1 MGLTLLAKQ
10 YSLEDGDHVLCIC
23 QLGLWDVAQVIL
35 LLEVDHA
42 QTSEGAECSVVD
54 GDIIDHSFREV
65 DARHVL
71 DVVLSLHACF
81 SISASILEPVF
92 DVELLALCDCDVA
105 MHHLLVGSCDPGFEL
120 VAGSCHHL
128 PVVDLLR
135 DHLGGEELDV
145 NSVAE
150 PRQIVD
156 VHVVRLLIV
165 GRQLRSG
172 LLLIDR
178 AHRTEGEL

>member
-1 MGLTLLAKQ
+1 M
-10 YSLEDGDHVLCIC
+10 
-23 QLGLWDVAQVIL
+23 IL

-42 QTSEGAECSVVD
+42 KATQGAECRVVD
-54 GDIIDHSFREV
+54 GDIIDYSFCEV
-65 DARHVL
+65 DTRHVL
-71 DVVLSLHACF
+71 DVVLCLHACF

-92 DVELLALCDCDVA
+92 DFELLTLCDCDVA

-128 PVVDLLR
+128 PVINFLR
-135 DHLGGEELDV
+135 DHFGGEELDV

-150 PRQIVD
+150 TRQIVD
-156 VHVVRLLIV
+156 VHVVRLVIV

-172 LLLIDR
+172 LLLVDG